1 MAPPEKLVRDD
12 VQPAPMAFLIAA
24 VPLPWNGCLPDVLN
38 VPATLRAST
47 LMSATLTIVRED
59 GPTTDVRLRR
69 PRSSVWGMQGQT
81 EGW

>member
-1 MAPPEKLVRDD
+1 MAPPENLVRDD

-24 VPLPWNGCLPDVLN
+24 VPLPWNGGLLDVLN

-47 LMSATLTIVRED
+47 LMSAAPTIVRED

-69 PRSSVWGMQGQT
+69 SRFNAWGMQGQT
-81 EGW
+81 KEE